1 MKTAAYEEARVPGT
15 LTAERSGSTP
25 STAKRFRSMA
35 FMFPRECRLCFLRS
49 YRAMGIRGRWAG
61 DRSREV
67 RRARDRAGDRKR
79 PETDSNGRAGPS
91 RVTLSGSHA
100 LESKESKGGETR
112 FS

>member
-49 YRAMGIRGRWAG
+49 FL
-61 DRSREV
+61 RSLDPP
-67 RRARDRAGDRKR
+67 RDRAADPGSRRQGGSRRAEDHRR
-79 PETDSNGRAGPS
+79 LPGAGLRRRETEGPLPRGPPRHVLTQS
-91 RVTLSGSHA
+91 P
-100 LESKESKGGETR
+100 
-112 FS
+112 